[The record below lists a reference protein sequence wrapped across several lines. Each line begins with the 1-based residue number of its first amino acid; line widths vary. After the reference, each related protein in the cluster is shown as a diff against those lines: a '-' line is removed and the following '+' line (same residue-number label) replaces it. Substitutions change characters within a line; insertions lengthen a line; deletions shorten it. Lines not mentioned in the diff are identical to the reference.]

1 MSEKSDPPSDP
12 RDNSLFRGVVGF
24 LALAAGILGFAALF
38 WIEIPARNENALM
51 FAMGIVF
58 GWGSAVIASEYGA
71 TTTGRK
77 VAESA
82 IRRIERGDIASDAQ
96 LPFENDKPTEVE
108 IVQPV
113 DKPVPTTDVPS
124 SAVSPAP
131 PAPQRGAPGA
141 TPIMED

>member
-1 MSEKSDPPSDP
+1 MSDVADAPKESSF
-12 RDNSLFRGVVGF
+12 FRGAVGT
-24 LALAAGILGFAALF
+24 LALAAGIFGFAALF

-82 IRRIERGDIASDAQ
+82 IRNIERQNIASGQ
-96 LPFENDKPTEVE
+96 LPAPDDAKEAAQETADAAQAKA
-108 IVQPV
+108 
-113 DKPVPTTDVPS
+113 
-124 SAVSPAP
+124 SAISGEADELPDYA
-131 PAPQRGAPGA
+131 R
-141 TPIMED
+141 

>member
-1 MSEKSDPPSDP
+1 MNLRTSEDKTD
-12 RDNSLFRGVVGF
+12 RRFEAFIGI

-58 GWGSAVIASEYGA
+58 GWGSAVVASVYGA

-82 IRRIERGDIASDAQ
+82 IRKIEREDIS
-96 LPFENDKPTEVE
+96 EVQDVK
-108 IVQPV
+108 IVNKDEDQVPV
-113 DKPVPTTDVPS
+113 KL
-124 SAVSPAP
+124 
-131 PAPQRGAPGA
+131 
-141 TPIMED
+141 EE

>member
-1 MSEKSDPPSDP
+1 MSGSTPGKEGG
-12 RDNSLFRGVVGF
+12 LFSAAIGL

-71 TTTGRK
+71 TTVGRK

-82 IRRIERGDIASDAQ
+82 VRNIERQNAGPSG
-96 LPFENDKPTEVE
+96 TEE
-108 IVQPV
+108 DPV
-113 DKPVPTTDVPS
+113 VVAGTEKGEPIPVKETKK
-124 SAVSPAP
+124 
-131 PAPQRGAPGA
+131 
-141 TPIMED
+141 